1 MLNLA
6 AVASLLFGNLV
17 MTINQVNIASTFS
30 FISRDFDSSI
40 YGLGILTSAF
50 FLAYGAFE
58 VPGGI
63 LAARIGPKRIVVYGA
78 VANTIGVFGSG
89 LSPQFGLLTIF
100 RFTAGFGFAFAFPS
114 ILVLIVRYY
123 KKGSEGFGVGLMN
136 VSTALGSVAGLFGW
150 AVLAE
155 VAGWRQS
162 LLGAGA
168 LDLSGVIVMAVMI
181 PADRISPHFSL
192 KIGHLREIITNRALA
207 VLSIALFG
215 IGSAYGLVIN
225 FMVYYLEQ
233 RLGFAAG
240 TAGLISSVTAVLPII
255 SAPVMGRVFDR
266 IRNVKALLLV
276 PAGIITVGVGLASI
290 DSVYASL
297 ATVTLVGLASGAV
310 FCVGLATARDVA
322 SSNPEYE
329 SLTVAWVD
337 SFSLLGSFASSLYFS
352 VLVVGL
358 GYPVAWLIG
367 GSASIVLAL
376 PVLMVANREFKGR
389 SKGEVVRDPARQVTD
404 DPL

>member
-1 MLNLA
+1 
-6 AVASLLFGNLV
+6 V

-63 LAARIGPKRIVVYGA
+63 LAARIGPKKIVVYGA

-89 LSPQFGLLTIF
+89 LSPQFGLLTLF

-123 KKGSEGFGVGLMN
+123 KKGSEGFGVGLMS

-168 LDLSGVIVMAVMI
+168 LDLSGVIVMATLI

-207 VLSIALFG
+207 VLR

-233 RLGFAAG
+233 RLGFAPG
-240 TAGLISSVTAVLPII
+240 TAGLISSATAVLPII

-266 IRNVKALLLV
+266 IWNVKALLLV

-290 DSVYASL
+290 DSVYAAL

-310 FCVGLATARDVA
+310 FCVGLATPWPGSTA
-322 SSNPEYE
+322 SRSWGASRPR
-329 SLTVAWVD
+329 STSPSWSWAW
-337 SFSLLGSFASSLYFS
+337 AI
-352 VLVVGL
+352 
-358 GYPVAWLIG
+358 P
-367 GSASIVLAL
+367 
-376 PVLMVANREFKGR
+376 
-389 SKGEVVRDPARQVTD
+389 
-404 DPL
+404 

>member
-1 MLNLA
+1 MGSDGTSGALNLA
-6 AVASLLFGNLV
+6 AVGALLFGNLV

-30 FISRDFDSSI
+30 FISSDFNSSI

-63 LAARIGPKRIVVYGA
+63 LAARIGPKRIVICGA
-78 VANTIGVFGSG
+78 VANTIGVIGSG
-89 LSPQFGLLTIF
+89 LAPQFGLLTIF

-123 KKGSEGFGVGLMN
+123 KKGSEGFGVGLMS
-136 VSTALGSVAGLFGW
+136 VSTAVGSVAGLFGW

-155 VAGWRQS
+155 LVGWRQS
-162 LLGAGA
+162 LLGAGG
-168 LDLSGVIVMAVMI
+168 LDLTGAIVMGVLI

-192 KIGHLREIITNRALA
+192 NIEHLKEIITNRALA

-215 IGSAYGLVIN
+215 IGSAFALVTN

-233 RLGFAAG
+233 AFGFNPG
-240 TAGLISSVTAVLPII
+240 TAGLVASVSAVLPIV
-255 SAPVMGRVFDR
+255 SAPLMGSAFDR
-266 IRNVKALLLV
+266 FKNVKALLLV
-276 PAGIITVGVGLASI
+276 PAGIVTVGVGLAAIHSFYAALA
-290 DSVYASL
+290 SV
-297 ATVTLVGLASGAV
+297 VLVGLASGAV
-310 FCVGLATARDVA
+310 FTAGLATARDVA

-337 SFSLLGSFASSLYFS
+337 SFSLFGNFASPIYFS
-352 VLVVGL
+352 VLVVSL
-358 GYPVAWLIG
+358 GYPSAWLIG
-367 GSASIVLAL
+367 GSVAILLTL
-376 PVLMVANREFKGR
+376 PILMVANREFKGTPR
-389 SKGEVVRDPARQVTD
+389 TQVVM
-404 DPL
+404 